1 MNAPMTFAVRLISL
15 GIVGLTTLFQRA
27 GPVSRRRLS
36 LPSDRHVTPVT
47 AVTASEMPKGPSS
60 ARSSRMDSQLQ
71 KMWEGI
77 NQRHFDD
84 ELKPLAAV
92 DWDEISGENGIGA
105 HGLFFPKSRCI
116 VIDENFRFDEEAIR
130 AGDEKEKYKA
140 ECAYLLLI
148 HEMVHQVLY
157 QRKAPQPGARR
168 IISG

>member
-1 MNAPMTFAVRLISL
+1 
-15 GIVGLTTLFQRA
+15 
-27 GPVSRRRLS
+27 
-36 LPSDRHVTPVT
+36 
-47 AVTASEMPKGPSS
+47 
-60 ARSSRMDSQLQ
+60 MDSQLQ

-77 NQRHFDD
+77 NQRYFDD

-157 QRKAPQPGARR
+157 QRKAPQPGGHGASFLAEAER
-168 IISG
+168 ISKQMGQELPTAENVKRWPVPAGFSSFSPRPRH